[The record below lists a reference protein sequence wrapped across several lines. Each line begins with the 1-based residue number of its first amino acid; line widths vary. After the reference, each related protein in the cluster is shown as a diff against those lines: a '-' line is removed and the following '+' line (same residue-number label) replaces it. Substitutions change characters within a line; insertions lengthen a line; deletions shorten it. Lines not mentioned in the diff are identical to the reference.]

1 MSQENDHGQ
10 APKAAAWKNQTVT
23 RTRPSARRDRLARL
37 LSRPLLLEE
46 SGPPRVLLH
55 LLVIGGLLVLLAIGW
70 AGITSVTETAVAH
83 GQIIPSGSV
92 RMVEHLEGG
101 IVSEILV
108 ENGEVVERGQTL
120 IRLKNVESLSEL
132 KRLRTQEASL
142 ALRAERLRAFVLNR
156 EPDFSMG
163 DDFPDLAADQKA
175 ILQIQ
180 IEARESQREVLLSRI
195 EQRKAELAGYQEQRR
210 NLETQIEITER
221 QADMRR
227 KLVEKGLDSQVN
239 LLDVERRVTE
249 ISGELVGLLSE
260 SAKSQEALH
269 EAKNSLIELEAKLR
283 NEALSEMGIVTGE
296 LAEVRQSVIRLD
308 DRVSRLDVTAP
319 VDGIVKGLVT
329 RTVGSAV
336 APGAPIVEIVP
347 LGETLVAEVQILPRD
362 VGHMKVGQPARVKI
376 DTYDIARFGALEGEV
391 KHLSASTFQDED
403 GEPYYKGIIALA
415 QNYVGEVPGRHL
427 VLPGMVVDADINTGT
442 KTLLQYLLKPV
453 YRAFDSAFHER

>member
-1 MSQENDHGQ
+1 MSKKDNGQ
-10 APKAAAWKNQTVT
+10 AAKAEAWKYQRVK
-23 RTRPSARRDRLARL
+23 RARPSARRDRLARL

-46 SGPPRVLLH
+46 SGPPRVLIH
-55 LLVIGGLLVLLAIGW
+55 LLSIGGLLVILAIGW
-70 AGITSVTETAVAH
+70 AGITKVTETAVAR

-92 RMVEHLEGG
+92 RVVEHLEGG

-108 ENGEVVERGQTL
+108 EDGQVVERGQTL
-120 IRLKNVESLSEL
+120 VRLKNVESLSEL
-132 KRLRTQEASL
+132 ERLRTQEAGL
-142 ALRAERLRAFVLNR
+142 ALRAERLRAFVLAR

-163 DDFPDLAADQKA
+163 ADFPDLVADQRA
-175 ILQIQ
+175 ILEIQ

-195 EQRKAELAGYQEQRR
+195 EQRKAEIDGFQEQRE

-227 KLVEKGLDSQVN
+227 NLVAKGLDSQVN
-239 LLDVERRVTE
+239 LLDVERQVTE
-249 ISGELVGLLSE
+249 ISGELVGLMSE
-260 SAKSQEALH
+260 ASKSQEALH
-269 EAKNSLIELEAKLR
+269 EAKSSLIELEAMLR
-283 NEALSEMGIVTGE
+283 NEALSEMGSITGE

-308 DRVSRLDVTAP
+308 DKVSRLDVAAP

-329 RTVGSAV
+329 RTIGSAV
-336 APGAPIVEIVP
+336 KPGAAIVEIVP
-347 LGETLVAEVQILPRD
+347 VGETLVAEVQILPRD
-362 VGHMKVGQPARVKI
+362 VGHMQVGQPARVKI
-376 DTYDIARFGALEGEV
+376 STYDIARFGALEGEV

-403 GEPYYKGIIALA
+403 GEPYYKGIVALA
-415 QNYVGEVPGRHL
+415 RNYVGPEPGRHL